1 MVDFIL
7 EDSLQSAATDNQDA
21 TVASLT
27 DIQLNLAWF
36 QPPMTNHRH
45 FLSSSMTVLQ
55 EMLQCCRRHDWLRHP
70 VIATLIAVKWRLLRR
85 YFYGAFCWHLLFSVT
100 LSLLVVFDQAH
111 HRTFKVPKT
120 EEPAPVLAPAVPQL
134 APGERTTYE
143 DHTTGEFVLLA
154 ISLLLAIPVG
164 LQTVAGA
171 ISWATRA
178 YRARATGRKGWPD
191 LPGKENVRSYSYS
204 RERFSFPTHKKPKFI
219 KAVTQ
224 L

>member
-1 MVDFIL
+1 LFCLQDRDIVVDFIL
-7 EDSLQSAATDNQDA
+7 EESLQSASAENQDA

-36 QPPMTNHRH
+36 QPPKTNHRL
-45 FLSSSMTVLQ
+45 FLSSSMTVLT
-55 EMLQCCRRHDWLRHP
+55 EMLQCCRRPDWLRHP
-70 VIATLIAVKWRLLRR
+70 VIATLIAVRWRHLRR
-85 YFYGAFCWHLLFSVT
+85 YFYSAFCWHLLFSTT
-100 LSLLVVFDQAH
+100 LSLLVLFDQAH
-111 HRTFKVPKT
+111 HRTFKVPKN

-134 APGERTTYE
+134 APGEHTAYE

-178 YRARATGRKGWPD
+178 YRATATGRQGWPD
-191 LPGKENVRSYSYS
+191 LPGKENVRSNIY
-204 RERFSFPTHKKPKFI
+204 I
-219 KAVTQ
+219 
-224 L
+224 